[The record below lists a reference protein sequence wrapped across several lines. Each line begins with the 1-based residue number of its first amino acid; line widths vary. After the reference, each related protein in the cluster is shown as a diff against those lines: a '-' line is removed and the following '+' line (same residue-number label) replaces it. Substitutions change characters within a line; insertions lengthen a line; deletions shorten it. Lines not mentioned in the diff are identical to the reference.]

1 MMTRTWTST
10 FWKVINLNISK
21 IWKCYSFQSIFLFV
35 IVFFLSFFLPFFFSF
50 FLPTLIIYLFS
61 YFFLSQLPNSPPTSL
76 TSSIILLQC
85 LSISSVTPYIKFN
98 FLLHFQLLFN
108 LLLKGTLDD
117 TIDIDGLNLFDLRK
131 SKKTTESDYED
142 IEKLESKRRQL
153 LRELQAVKDQLNIV
167 FKTESFNDATG
178 KLQENRKGEWQI
190 NIKWMI

>member
-1 MMTRTWTST
+1 M
-10 FWKVINLNISK
+10 
-21 IWKCYSFQSIFLFV
+21 
-35 IVFFLSFFLPFFFSF
+35 
-50 FLPTLIIYLFS
+50 
-61 YFFLSQLPNSPPTSL
+61 
-76 TSSIILLQC
+76 
-85 LSISSVTPYIKFN
+85 
-98 FLLHFQLLFN
+98 
-108 LLLKGTLDD
+108 DD

-178 KLQENRKGEWQI
+178 KWQKLQENRKGEWQI